1 MLLHLIKE
9 KLYKKRKIA
18 VVIPCYKVS
27 KIINKVINKIP
38 KFVDKVYVIDDA
50 CPENSVKK
58 IKSNNGIALK

>member
-58 IKSNNGIALK
+58 IKSKSKKISK